1 MEICTGREPA
11 VFGYIV
17 YIEIYHLTLREKLSR
32 HLYSFSYHM
41 HFKEYVTK
49 TY

>member
-17 YIEIYHLTLREKLSR
+17 YIEIYHLILREVIPTSIYL
-32 HLYSFSYHM
+32 LSYHM